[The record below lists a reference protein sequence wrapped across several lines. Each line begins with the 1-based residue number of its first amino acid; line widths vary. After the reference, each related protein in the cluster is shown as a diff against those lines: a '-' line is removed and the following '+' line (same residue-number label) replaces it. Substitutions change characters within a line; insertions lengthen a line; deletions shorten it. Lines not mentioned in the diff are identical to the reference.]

1 VNEDAES
8 AAPLAEPRQPPN
20 RRPPRLEINGWINL
34 DKPVGVTS
42 TQAVAQLKRL
52 YNAKKVGH
60 AGTLDP
66 LASGVLPV
74 AFGEATK
81 TVPVVQDGTK
91 AYEFVVRWGEET
103 DTDDAEGRI
112 VARSEARPDRQ
123 HIEAALPRFV
133 GLISQTPPTYSAV
146 RIAGERAYDLAR
158 GGESFEIAARDIV
171 VHRLTLI
178 EAERDEA
185 RFEAECGK
193 GAYVRAL
200 ARDLGRLLGCGGHVV
215 FLRRTRV
222 GPFSTATAH
231 QSCGAAKG
239 CCCAAPACRP
249 KGRLMPPVSARR
261 SPMARSKRAISSRP
275 GSSIC
280 RCEADYFQAPHFQA
294 ARASLTIRSPS
305 APFSKV
311 SLAMRS
317 SPSSSG
323 KSNQPRLA
331 MRSTLWAT
339 SASPRLSPIRK

>member
-1 VNEDAES
+1 VNEDAEVAES
-8 AAPLAEPRQPPN
+8 LGEPRQP
-20 RRPPRLEINGWINL
+20 RAQRPPRLEINGWINL

-103 DTDDAEGRI
+103 DTDDAEGKV
-112 VARSEARPDRQ
+112 VARSDARPSRDM
-123 HIEAALPRFV
+123 IEAALPNFV

-158 GGESFEIAARDIV
+158 GGEAFEIAARDIV

-178 EAERDEA
+178 EAQRDQT
-185 RFEAECGK
+185 RFAAECGK

-200 ARDLGRLLGCGGHVV
+200 ARDLGRLLGCGGHVI

-222 GPFSTATAH
+222 GPFSVDV
-231 QSCGAAKG
+231 GASLDALE
-239 CCCAAPACRP
+239 A
-249 KGRLMPPVSARR
+249 
-261 SPMARSKRAISSRP
+261 SP
-275 GSSIC
+275 
-280 RCEADYFQAPHFQA
+280 E
-294 ARASLTIRSPS
+294 ARAAAL
-305 APFSKV
+305 APIDAG
-311 SLAMRS
+311 LAELPHIAIDRNGAS
-317 SPSSSG
+317 ILRRGQKLLLRGAGLPLEG
-323 KSNQPRLA
+323 PA
-331 MRSTLWAT
+331 YAACFGAPVAYGAIEAGHFISTRVFNL
-339 SASPRLSPIRK
+339 PL